1 MRQSRGA
8 GVLLGK
14 TMIAATNEAGFVT
27 DSVLAG
33 DVISRTILR
42 LGIGYGL
49 YKTLM
54 LWSVDLDDKFDVW
67 KEVKPKRRKRK

>member
-1 MRQSRGA
+1 MKLALSW
-8 GVLLGK
+8 VLYWL
-14 TMIAATNEAGFVT
+14 
-27 DSVLAG
+27 G
-33 DVISRTILR
+33 DVISHTILR

-54 LWSVDLDDKFDVW
+54 LWSVELDDKFDVW

>member
-1 MRQSRGA
+1 MKLALSW
-8 GVLLGK
+8 VMYWLGD
-14 TMIAATNEAGFVT
+14 F
-27 DSVLAG
+27 
-33 DVISRTILR
+33 ISRTILR

-54 LWSVDLDDKFDVW
+54 LWSVELDDKFDVW

>member
-1 MRQSRGA
+1 MKLALSW
-8 GVLLGK
+8 VLYWL
-14 TMIAATNEAGFVT
+14 
-27 DSVLAG
+27 G

-54 LWSVDLDDKFDVW
+54 LWSLELDDKFNVW
-67 KEVKPKRRKRK
+67 KEVKPKMRKRK

>member
-1 MRQSRGA
+1 MKLALSW
-8 GVLLGK
+8 VLYWL
-14 TMIAATNEAGFVT
+14 
-27 DSVLAG
+27 G

-54 LWSVDLDDKFDVW
+54 LWSIELDDKFDVW

>member
-1 MRQSRGA
+1 MKLALSW
-8 GVLLGK
+8 VLYWL
-14 TMIAATNEAGFVT
+14 
-27 DSVLAG
+27 G
-33 DVISRTILR
+33 DVISRTSLR

-54 LWSVDLDDKFDVW
+54 LWSLELDDKFDVW

>member
-1 MRQSRGA
+1 MKLALSL
-8 GVLLGK
+8 VLYWL
-14 TMIAATNEAGFVT
+14 
-27 DSVLAG
+27 G

-54 LWSVDLDDKFDVW
+54 LWSVELDDKFDVW

>member
-1 MRQSRGA
+1 MKLALSW
-8 GVLLGK
+8 VLYWL
-14 TMIAATNEAGFVT
+14 
-27 DSVLAG
+27 G

-54 LWSVDLDDKFDVW
+54 LWSVELDDKFDVW
-67 KEVKPKRRKRK
+67 KEIKPKRRKRK

>member
-1 MRQSRGA
+1 MKLALSW
-8 GVLLGK
+8 VLYWL
-14 TMIAATNEAGFVT
+14 
-27 DSVLAG
+27 G
-33 DVISRTILR
+33 DVISRTILQ

-54 LWSVDLDDKFDVW
+54 LWSLELDDKFDVW

>member
-1 MRQSRGA
+1 MR
-8 GVLLGK
+8 
-14 TMIAATNEAGFVT
+14 
-27 DSVLAG
+27 LALSWVMYWLG

-54 LWSVDLDDKFDVW
+54 LWSVELDDKFDVW
-67 KEVKPKRRKRK
+67 KEIKPKRRKKK

>member
-1 MRQSRGA
+1 MKLALSW
-8 GVLLGK
+8 VLYWL
-14 TMIAATNEAGFVT
+14 
-27 DSVLAG
+27 G

-54 LWSVDLDDKFDVW
+54 LWSVELDDEFDVW

>member
-1 MRQSRGA
+1 MKLALSL
-8 GVLLGK
+8 VLYWL
-14 TMIAATNEAGFVT
+14 
-27 DSVLAG
+27 G

-54 LWSVDLDDKFDVW
+54 LWSLELDDKFDVW
-67 KEVKPKRRKRK
+67 KEVKQKRRKRK

>member
-1 MRQSRGA
+1 MKLALSW
-8 GVLLGK
+8 VLYWL
-14 TMIAATNEAGFVT
+14 
-27 DSVLAG
+27 G

-54 LWSVDLDDKFDVW
+54 LWSVELDDKFDVW
-67 KEVKPKRRKRK
+67 KEIKPKRRKKK

>member
-1 MRQSRGA
+1 M
-8 GVLLGK
+8 K
-14 TMIAATNEAGFVT
+14 
-27 DSVLAG
+27 LALSWVMYWLG

-54 LWSVDLDDKFDVW
+54 LWSVELDDKFDVW
-67 KEVKPKRRKRK
+67 KEVKPKRRKKK

>member
-1 MRQSRGA
+1 MRLALSW
-8 GVLLGK
+8 VLYWL
-14 TMIAATNEAGFVT
+14 
-27 DSVLAG
+27 G

-54 LWSVDLDDKFDVW
+54 LWSLELDDKFDVW

>member
-1 MRQSRGA
+1 M
-8 GVLLGK
+8 K
-14 TMIAATNEAGFVT
+14 
-27 DSVLAG
+27 LALSLILYWLG

-54 LWSVDLDDKFDVW
+54 LWSLELDDKFDVW

>member
-1 MRQSRGA
+1 MKLALSW
-8 GVLLGK
+8 VLYWL
-14 TMIAATNEAGFVT
+14 
-27 DSVLAG
+27 G

-54 LWSVDLDDKFDVW
+54 LWSVELDDKFDVW
-67 KEVKPKRRKRK
+67 KEVEPRKKRKAKKK

>member
-1 MRQSRGA
+1 MKLALSL
-8 GVLLGK
+8 VLYWL
-14 TMIAATNEAGFVT
+14 
-27 DSVLAG
+27 G

-42 LGIGYGL
+42 LGFGYGL

-67 KEVKPKRRKRK
+67 KEVKPRKRRKRK

>member
-1 MRQSRGA
+1 MKLALSW
-8 GVLLGK
+8 VLYWLGD
-14 TMIAATNEAGFVT
+14 I
-27 DSVLAG
+27 
-33 DVISRTILR
+33 ISRTILR

-54 LWSVDLDDKFDVW
+54 LWSLELDDKFDVW

>member
-1 MRQSRGA
+1 MKLALSW
-8 GVLLGK
+8 VLYWL
-14 TMIAATNEAGFVT
+14 
-27 DSVLAG
+27 G

-54 LWSVDLDDKFDVW
+54 LWSVELDDKFDVW
-67 KEVKPKRRKRK
+67 KEVKPKRKKRK

>member
-1 MRQSRGA
+1 MKLALSW
-8 GVLLGK
+8 VLYWL
-14 TMIAATNEAGFVT
+14 
-27 DSVLAG
+27 G

-54 LWSVDLDDKFDVW
+54 LWSVELDDKFDVW
-67 KEVKPKRRKRK
+67 KEVKPRRRKKK

>member
-1 MRQSRGA
+1 MKLALSW
-8 GVLLGK
+8 VLYWL
-14 TMIAATNEAGFVT
+14 
-27 DSVLAG
+27 G

-54 LWSVDLDDKFDVW
+54 LWSLELDDKFDVW

>member
-1 MRQSRGA
+1 MKLALSR
-8 GVLLGK
+8 VLYWL
-14 TMIAATNEAGFVT
+14 
-27 DSVLAG
+27 G

-54 LWSVDLDDKFDVW
+54 LWSVELDDKFDVW

>member
-1 MRQSRGA
+1 MKQS
-8 GVLLGK
+8 LSWILYY
-14 TMIAATNEAGFVT
+14 
-27 DSVLAG
+27 LG

-54 LWSVDLDDKFDVW
+54 LWSVELDDKFDVW
-67 KEVKPKRRKRK
+67 KEVKTKRRKRK

>member
-1 MRQSRGA
+1 MKLALSW
-8 GVLLGK
+8 VLYWL
-14 TMIAATNEAGFVT
+14 
-27 DSVLAG
+27 G

-54 LWSVDLDDKFDVW
+54 LWSVELDDKFDVW
-67 KEVKPKRRKRK
+67 REVKPKRRKRK